1 MDLLSKVQQLARA
14 TSDENVQLVQ
24 KVKELEVEVTVWKQA
39 LSSSRGAQDREN
51 KPVVTFTNPQ
61 KNVALCVI
69 DGTRSFFSAKYITLG
84 EEGGRRAAQE
94 VIRGIT
100 NHLADDRSL
109 QSKVFIGIYVRRGQL
124 RHDLV
129 ASGVC
134 TPEQFDEFFTG
145 LNETSYLN
153 IVEVSNKR
161 DADKKI
167 EEYLQ
172 LFADLPQTVRVFFN
186 GGNGPIIPTL
196 DACTSTSK
204 LVILRSQSYGP
215 FSHIP
220 SLILAGLFVPTN
232 QLIPAT
238 PLPAVSP
245 FPVAETDEA
254 DLRTPF
260 SGSFYGQRR
269 QSIVDPTLPLYKQ
282 NPPPCNEYYLMH
294 ACSKDGRCRYSHEYD
309 LSDEQL
315 ATLAKSAKQSP
326 CWFLNNDTEC
336 PHGTDCCWGHVCP
349 HGIKCP
355 YSFKDKCRFKG
366 SGMHRPRGDLM

>member
-1 MDLLSKVQQLARA
+1 MVRLLQLVTLSMGIPLKQNSPGRTFCLKFSVRASGILNLYFIQLSIELARA

-51 KPVVTFTNPQ
+51 KPVVTFANPQ

-167 EEYLQ
+167 EGE
-172 LFADLPQTVRVFFN
+172 QT
-186 GGNGPIIPTL
+186 GGQV
-196 DACTSTSK
+196 K
-204 LVILRSQSYGP
+204 LS
-215 FSHIP
+215 
-220 SLILAGLFVPTN
+220 
-232 QLIPAT
+232 
-238 PLPAVSP
+238 
-245 FPVAETDEA
+245 
-254 DLRTPF
+254 
-260 SGSFYGQRR
+260 
-269 QSIVDPTLPLYKQ
+269 
-282 NPPPCNEYYLMH
+282 
-294 ACSKDGRCRYSHEYD
+294 
-309 LSDEQL
+309 
-315 ATLAKSAKQSP
+315 
-326 CWFLNNDTEC
+326 
-336 PHGTDCCWGHVCP
+336 
-349 HGIKCP
+349 
-355 YSFKDKCRFKG
+355 
-366 SGMHRPRGDLM
+366 